1 MTLLIIAVA
10 ILGALVGFYQGALK
24 QVANMAGIFVGLI
37 IAVMLYEKFGKAL
50 ADLTGT
56 QESTAEI
63 IAFIAIVILLPLA
76 LGWVASLLTKAF
88 KVIHLNFINR
98 LAGAV
103 IGLVSYLFILS
114 VAFNVYDFI
123 QSNGGM
129 KPEKL
134 KQRPELYYMLK
145 QKSQKIV
152 PDLIIVTDSTEEA
165 RGAKP
170 HHAIKDEIN
179 LLK

>member
-1 MTLLIIAVA
+1 MTILIIAVA
-10 ILGALVGFYQGALK
+10 IIGALVGFYQGALK
-24 QVANMAGIFVGLI
+24 QVANMAGIFVGLV

-50 ADLTGT
+50 ANLTGT
-56 QESTAEI
+56 EQSTAEI
-63 IAFIAIVILLPLA
+63 IAFIAIVILLPLV

-88 KVIHLNFINR
+88 KVVHLNFINR

-103 IGLVSYLFILS
+103 IGFVSYLFILS

-134 KQRPELYYMLK
+134 KERPALYYMLK

-152 PDLIIVTDSTEEA
+152 PDIIIVTDSTEEA

-170 HHAIKDEIN
+170 HHAIGDKLHI
-179 LLK
+179 

>member
-1 MTLLIIAVA
+1 
-10 ILGALVGFYQGALK
+10 
-24 QVANMAGIFVGLI
+24 
-37 IAVMLYEKFGKAL
+37 
-50 ADLTGT
+50 
-56 QESTAEI
+56 
-63 IAFIAIVILLPLA
+63 
-76 LGWVASLLTKAF
+76 VASLLTKAF
-88 KVIHLNFINR
+88 KVVHLNFINR

-103 IGLVSYLFILS
+103 IGFVSYLFILS

-134 KQRPELYYMLK
+134 KERPALYYMLK

-152 PDLIIVTDSTEEA
+152 PDIIIVTDSTEEA

-170 HHAIKDEIN
+170 HHAIGDKLHI
-179 LLK
+179 

>member
-1 MTLLIIAVA
+1 MTILIIAVA
-10 ILGALVGFYQGALK
+10 IIGAALK
-24 QVANMAGIFVGLI
+24 QVTNMAGIFVGLV
-37 IAVMLYEKFGKAL
+37 IAVMLYENFGKAL
-50 ADLTGT
+50 ANLTGT
-56 QESTAEI
+56 EQSTAEI
-63 IAFIAIVILLPLA
+63 IAFIAIVILLPLV

-88 KVIHLNFINR
+88 KVVHLNFINR

-103 IGLVSYLFILS
+103 IGFVSYLFILS

-134 KQRPELYYMLK
+134 KERPALYYMLK

-152 PDLIIVTDSTEEA
+152 PDIIIVTDSTEEA

-170 HHAIKDEIN
+170 HHAIGDKLHI
-179 LLK
+179 

>member
-1 MTLLIIAVA
+1 
-10 ILGALVGFYQGALK
+10 
-24 QVANMAGIFVGLI
+24 MAGIFVGLV

-50 ADLTGT
+50 ANLTGT
-56 QESTAEI
+56 EQSTAEI
-63 IAFIAIVILLPLA
+63 IAFIAIVILLPLV

-88 KVIHLNFINR
+88 KVVHLNFINR

-103 IGLVSYLFILS
+103 IGFVSYLFILS

-134 KQRPELYYMLK
+134 KERPALYYMLK

-152 PDLIIVTDSTEEA
+152 PDIIIVTDSTEEA

-170 HHAIKDEIN
+170 HHAIGDKLHI
-179 LLK
+179 

>member
-1 MTLLIIAVA
+1 MTILIIAVA
-10 ILGALVGFYQGALK
+10 IIGALVGFYQGALK
-24 QVANMAGIFVGLI
+24 QVANMAGIFVGLV

-50 ADLTGT
+50 ANLTGT
-56 QESTAEI
+56 EQYTAEI
-63 IAFIAIVILLPLA
+63 IAFIAIVILLPLV

-88 KVIHLNFINR
+88 KVVHLNFINR

-103 IGLVSYLFILS
+103 IGFVSYLFILS

-134 KQRPELYYMLK
+134 KERPALYYMLK

-152 PDLIIVTDSTEEA
+152 PDIIIVTDSTEEA

-170 HHAIKDEIN
+170 HHAIGDKLHI
-179 LLK
+179 